1 MRHPLPLLAITAG
14 LAFLAPS
21 MARAQIPQGLLQQL
35 LPGNQAQNPG
45 AAEQAVR
52 EAYERGYRQ
61 GRQDQERSSG
71 ERNNRQPQNGGY
83 QGQSNQQNGG
93 YPDQQQRNQY
103 NR

>member
-61 GRQDQERSSG
+61 GRQDQERSG
-71 ERNNRQPQNGGY
+71 ERTNRQQNGNY
-83 QGQSNQQNGG
+83 QSNQQNGG

>member
-1 MRHPLPLLAITAG
+1 MRHPLTLLAITAG

-35 LPGNQAQNPG
+35 LPGNQAQNPV

-61 GRQDQERSSG
+61 GRQDQERSG
-71 ERNNRQPQNGGY
+71 ERTNRQQNGNY
-83 QGQSNQQNGG
+83 PSNQQNGG